1 MSDNTNS
8 IINSPLSVRLIK
20 SIKEVSESNWDACAG
35 CGNPFISH
43 KFLSALEESESV
55 CPNTGWLPQHI
66 IYEDK
71 FGKLLGVVP
80 LYLKGHS
87 YGEYVFDWGWA
98 DAFER
103 AGGRYFPKLLSAI
116 PFTPVTCPKLL
127 VRSGEDVEKTS
138 KILAKSLMKA
148 TTQHGVSSLH
158 INFPN
163 EQESQFLNELGFLRR
178 YALQYH
184 WENQGYDNFEA
195 FLNELSA
202 RKRKSIK
209 KERRQAIA
217 DGIKIL
223 MLTGDEIKSRHWDAF
238 YRFYIDTSDRKWG
251 TAYLNRTFFSLLGES
266 MPDRVLL
273 VMAEYD
279 GELVGGALNLIGE
292 TTLYGR
298 NWGCIADFKF
308 LHFEACYYRAI
319 DFAIERGL
327 ARVEAGAQ
335 GQHKIQRG
343 YLPTYTFSNHY
354 IPNQSFRNAVAEFVE
369 REREHMA
376 IEKRELEEAS
386 PFRKRL

>member
-1 MSDNTNS
+1 
-8 IINSPLSVRLIK
+8 
-20 SIKEVSESNWDACAG
+20 
-35 CGNPFISH
+35 
-43 KFLSALEESESV
+43 
-55 CPNTGWLPQHI
+55 
-66 IYEDK
+66 
-71 FGKLLGVVP
+71 
-80 LYLKGHS
+80 
-87 YGEYVFDWGWA
+87 
-98 DAFER
+98 
-103 AGGRYFPKLLSAI
+103 
-116 PFTPVTCPKLL
+116 
-127 VRSGEDVEKTS
+127 
-138 KILAKSLMKA
+138 
-148 TTQHGVSSLH
+148 
-158 INFPN
+158 
-163 EQESQFLNELGFLRR
+163 
-178 YALQYH
+178 
-184 WENQGYDNFEA
+184 
-195 FLNELSA
+195 
-202 RKRKSIK
+202 
-209 KERRQAIA
+209 
-217 DGIKIL
+217 